1 MSLIDADDQVTL
13 AIYAHS
19 KNLLNTVGWKKYR
32 KLYDREK
39 KLLRIINQAKLKS
52 YRSSPVYKYGFE
64 VPRDHTHA
72 MDLNRKNGNTKW
84 HDAEQMELAQL
95 DEYNTFMDIGGRAL
109 YLHCTRRSQVTSFM
123 PSSTMGDT
131 RPICCRRSPHPNP
144 IR

>member
-19 KNLLNTVGWKKYR
+19 KNLLDTVGWKKYK

-64 VPRDHTHA
+64 VPRDHAHA
-72 MDLNRKNGNTKW
+72 MDLDRKNGNTKW
-84 HDAEQMELAQL
+84 HDAEPFFLIITMISLTMLAS
-95 DEYNTFMDIGGRAL
+95 F
-109 YLHCTRRSQVTSFM
+109 STSFLPL
-123 PSSTMGDT
+123 PSLQTLVCFIVVD
-131 RPICCRRSPHPNP
+131 RRGFKIPLPFSRSSRN
-144 IR
+144 I